1 MKNGGM
7 IATSMSFFY
16 GNFEKFL
23 PAKLMSNALNTN
35 PSLEE
40 IISLSGDASG
50 CISNYDGAAR

>member
-1 MKNGGM
+1 M